1 MFHAGIDWPPGGR
14 LDICA
19 GLVDNEDEDGR
30 ERTAIEVVLRREAP
44 AWGGLPWKISAL
56 LRLYSQRECDVALIR
71 EVPDPSAPTGW
82 AVEDQI
88 GWKVFDSDLEESA
101 TAGDQ
106 PMASPV
112 DDVGGALEHDQRSQP
127 TIPTTR

>member
-56 LRLYSQRECDVALIR
+56 LRLYNQHECDLVLIR
-71 EVPDPSAPTGW
+71 EVPAEPEPSGRAI
-82 AVEDQI
+82 EDRI
-88 GWKVFDSDLEESA
+88 GWTVYSSPPEEA
-101 TAGDQ
+101 AAGGDQ
-106 PMASPV
+106 PAPSPAE
-112 DDVGGALEHDQRSQP
+112 DP
-127 TIPTTR
+127 